1 MPDTVGLE
9 QREPTSLRGIALR
22 AQTCKDH
29 RFRDLY
35 RCVDAQLLQHCWR
48 DLNKRS
54 ASGVDEVTAQA
65 YEQDLTA
72 NIDALAER
80 LKTKRYRTKLVRRCY
95 IPKENGGERPLGI
108 PALEDK
114 LVQLVCAKLLGSIYE
129 QEFLPVSYG
138 YRPGRGAK
146 DAVCDLG
153 FNLQYGKFG
162 NVVEADIKGFFDTL
176 DHDWLL
182 EMLSLRV
189 DDRAFLNLLRKW
201 LKAGILDTDGQVLH
215 PVTGTPQGGIVSPI
229 LANVYLHYALDL
241 WFERVVKPRCG
252 GQAILIRYADDFVCA
267 FQYQHNAERFY
278 RVLPNRLEKFGLQ
291 VAPEKTRILRFSRF
305 HPGLPR
311 RFSFLGFELY
321 WRLDWRG
328 ELRVMKRT
336 ARKKLQRARQR
347 MKDWIRA
354 NRHLRG
360 RQFVLELNRKLV
372 GHYNYFGLRSNE
384 QSLHSF
390 FRWTI
395 QCAFKWLNRRGGK
408 RSSFNWAQFS
418 VALEK
423 LQVALPRTT
432 EKRREHVAFV

>member
-54 ASGVDEVTAQA
+54 ASGVDEVTGQA

-114 LVQLVCAKLLGSIYE
+114 LVQLACAKLLGSIYE

-162 NVVEADIKGFFDTL
+162 YVVEADIKGFFDTI

-189 DDRAFLNLLRKW
+189 DDRAFLNLIRKW

-215 PVTGTPQGGIVSPI
+215 PVTGSPQGGIVSPI
-229 LANVYLHYALDL
+229 LANVYLHYAT
-241 WFERVVKPRCG
+241 CG
-252 GQAILIRYADDFVCA
+252 SSAWSSHVAAVRLFSSVMRMISSAPSSISTMPSGSTEC
-267 FQYQHNAERFY
+267 YQSA
-278 RVLPNRLEKFGLQ
+278 
-291 VAPEKTRILRFSRF
+291 
-305 HPGLPR
+305 
-311 RFSFLGFELY
+311 
-321 WRLDWRG
+321 
-328 ELRVMKRT
+328 
-336 ARKKLQRARQR
+336 
-347 MKDWIRA
+347 
-354 NRHLRG
+354 
-360 RQFVLELNRKLV
+360 
-372 GHYNYFGLRSNE
+372 LRS
-384 QSLHSF
+384 SGCRSRRRRPASF
-390 FRWTI
+390 VSAATTLDCLAGSVFSASSCIGAWT
-395 QCAFKWLNRRGGK
+395 G
-408 RSSFNWAQFS
+408 
-418 VALEK
+418 VANSG
-423 LQVALPRTT
+423 
-432 EKRREHVAFV
+432 